1 MVTPRTGRPRGRPKG
16 SKNKPK
22 TAEDFILESLTN
34 PPPPPPRKKA
44 GGKGRFSNMT
54 PEERKAAGVAMAAA
68 RKAKI
73 GDSFGQGRKRG
84 SCKAR
89 TAEQQAQFVA
99 EQTLEVKR
107 IIKKMAAAG
116 DLPDDPRAEEAL
128 ATGLTILRT
137 SESEERKLKAAGLLL
152 TWLKPK
158 PTAKVEHTIKTAED
172 LLDEMAEDDDEN

>member
-1 MVTPRTGRPRGRPKG
+1 MVVFCFCKQ
-16 SKNKPK
+16 K
-22 TAEDFILESLTN
+22 TAYEMRISDWSSDVCSSDL
-34 PPPPPPRKKA
+34 
-44 GGKGRFSNMT
+44 
-54 PEERKAAGVAMAAA
+54 
-68 RKAKI
+68 
-73 GDSFGQGRKRG
+73 
-84 SCKAR
+84 
-89 TAEQQAQFVA
+89 
-99 EQTLEVKR
+99 R

>member
-73 GDSFGQGRKRG
+73 GDSFGQGRTEERSVGKECVSTCR
-84 SCKAR
+84 SR
-89 TAEQQAQFVA
+89 W
-99 EQTLEVKR
+99 
-107 IIKKMAAAG
+107 
-116 DLPDDPRAEEAL
+116 LPDH
-128 ATGLTILRT
+128 
-137 SESEERKLKAAGLLL
+137 KQK
-152 TWLKPK
+152 K
-158 PTAKVEHTIKTAED
+158 
-172 LLDEMAEDDDEN
+172 

>member
-68 RKAKI
+68 RKEKI

-89 TAEQQAQFVA
+89 TTEQPATIVA
-99 EQTLEVKR
+99 EQTLEDKR
-107 IIKKMAAAG
+107 IINNMAAA
-116 DLPDDPRAEEAL
+116 DK
-128 ATGLTILRT
+128 LTHHTRHQ
-137 SESEERKLKAAGLLL
+137 KA
-152 TWLKPK
+152 P
-158 PTAKVEHTIKTAED
+158 P
-172 LLDEMAEDDDEN
+172 